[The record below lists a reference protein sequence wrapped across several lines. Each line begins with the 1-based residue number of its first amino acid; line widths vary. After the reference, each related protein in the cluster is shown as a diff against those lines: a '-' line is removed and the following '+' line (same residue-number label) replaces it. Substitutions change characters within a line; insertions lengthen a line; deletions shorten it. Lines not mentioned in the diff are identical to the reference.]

1 MYQECLAL
9 GTKELYKFQSMSVVL
24 YELRFTKP
32 RLLTVGVEGPAAQVR
47 DGRQRGDMTCLTGED
62 PSSLLALK
70 FLLSLPLLSSPPFSF
85 LALFLVSLLCSQG
98 SLDLEQNPLFQSLCG
113 RLSAHLHHHQ
123 AALHALP

>member
-1 MYQECLAL
+1 M
-9 GTKELYKFQSMSVVL
+9 VL

-47 DGRQRGDMTCLTGED
+47 MGDREVTCPTEED

-70 FLLSLPLLSSPPFSF
+70 VLLSLPLLSSLPFSF

-98 SLDLEQNPLFQSLCG
+98 SLDLEQNPLFQSLRG
-113 RLSAHLHHHQ
+113 HLSAHIHHHQ